1 MGYDFQQV
9 RQLIDERELN
19 ESNLDQAA
27 EILLAEAKSQ
37 SDARAWGLLCE
48 IQYWKGEVC
57 SDPGELTKLYEKGV
71 EYGKKG
77 CEIDADNI
85 ESQFWLGVNYGFLA
99 DVKGVL
105 SSLFLIDPIEKCLT
119 RSLEIEESYFYGGPH
134 RAIGW
139 FYHKL
144 PPFPLSKGDSK
155 KGLKHLEKALE
166 FGPDFYLNHIY
177 IAQIFSGIGDKD
189 NARKHLEWVINAPL
203 SPNHEKEDQRDKE
216 KAEKLLNKL

>member
-1 MGYDFQQV
+1 MEIQQAIDFIQ
-9 RQLIDERELN
+9 DRELDS
-19 ESNLDQAA
+19 SNLDRAEKLLLEIPEQGRPAQAF
-27 EILLAEAKSQ
+27 
-37 SDARAWGLLCE
+37 GLLSE
-48 IQYWKGEVC
+48 IQYWRGEVS
-57 SDPGELTKLYEKGV
+57 SDAGEKTKLYEAGV

-77 CEIDADNI
+77 CSIDEQNI

-105 SSLFLIDPIEKCLT
+105 SSLFLIDPIEKCLS
-119 RSLEIEESYFYGGPH
+119 RSLEIDESYFYGGPH

-155 KGLKHLEKALE
+155 KGLAHLEKALE

-177 IAQIFSGIGDKD
+177 IAQILKSLGDKD
-189 NARKHLEWVINAPL
+189 KAREHLEWVIDAPL
-203 SPNHEKEDQRDKE
+203 TEKHAEENQRYKDQ
-216 KAEKLLNKL
+216 ASGLLDSLA